1 LGYKGRVGLY
11 EMMDYTD
18 DIKMMLLNGK
28 SAFEIGKYALSNGM
42 IDLERDGIFKAIQG
56 QLDLNEIYRFIKI
69 KDI

>member
-1 LGYKGRVGLY
+1 
-11 EMMDYTD
+11 MMDYTD